1 MAVYLSRGVEWC
13 SLTGGVCLVFGGQ
26 GVRGDIRGG
35 VFVHTH
41 GGEAFLIPLAFY
53 GKSLLLVPAS
63 G

>member
-1 MAVYLSRGVEWC
+1 M
-13 SLTGGVCLVFGGQ
+13 VFFDRWRML
-26 GVRGDIRGG
+26 GVRGTRGKGDIQGG